1 MEPRLGQERPKIKE
15 SSESGKFE
23 LEGPLEPKTAKNRM
37 HYDLRAPRP
46 AQNEAAKAGAT
57 RDHLPGAPM
66 GITPSWP
73 APHGSEFSAEP
84 AQHSSNS
91 RQRTPYSRQKR
102 MFGS

>member
-1 MEPRLGQERPKIKE
+1 LPGA
-15 SSESGKFE
+15 
-23 LEGPLEPKTAKNRM
+23 KTAKNRM
-37 HYDLRAPRP
+37 HYDLRAPGP

-84 AQHSSNS
+84 APAQ
-91 RQRTPYSRQKR
+91 QQ
-102 MFGS
+102 